1 MMTQKERIEERVA
14 AYSDAFDFYLDCGE
28 MPDSIPQGDLLGGY
42 LKSVIDNNPQLDGQ
56 DPIWKEVL
64 KDDLLSFLSA
74 MLTAFIPI
82 EQEHKNEQDFIT
94 GYRKSNIDIQ
104 REMWPK
110 VYQFVK
116 GHYNPEQVNIDGY
129 VIQFKEN
136 KPQDVIDALAKDWTK
151 ACDER
156 KNEKET
162 LILEQNKTRWERHIR
177 EWGSTDYK
185 RRKEIERIYYRY
197 SELEEIVRILGRE
210 QPERKDELDE
220 IVYNYMPVLLSSP
233 SSSTEIEQIAIGDDL
248 SHIMPIE
255 TALLSEEVTETI
267 FYHKFAAKQL
277 QIFANKPPVKSQDK
291 RIQHHRTKPRLEQG
305 PIIVSI
311 DTSGS
316 MSGKPEKLS
325 KCLLI
330 QLLRMAKKKKRK
342 CFVITFSVRAQVLEL
357 TNPACWRK
365 LKNFLDEGYSG
376 GTDGEQMIVAALDA
390 LEKKDFCMADLLII
404 SDFFFSL
411 PFTTTRKRMEEAH
424 NKGTRFY
431 GLRINNSEKE
441 YEQILD
447 KMWDVKL

>member
-1 MMTQKERIEERVA
+1 MTQEERIEERVA
-14 AYSDAFDFYLDCGE
+14 AYSDAFDFYMDCGE
-28 MPDSIPQGDLLGGY
+28 MPDGIPQGDLLGGY

-56 DPIWKEVL
+56 DAIWKEVL

-82 EQEHKNEQDFIT
+82 EQEHEKEQDFIT

-156 KNEKET
+156 KNERET

-267 FYHKFAAKQL
+267 FF
-277 QIFANKPPVKSQDK
+277 IN
-291 RIQHHRTKPRLEQG
+291 
-305 PIIVSI
+305 
-311 DTSGS
+311 SG
-316 MSGKPEKLS
+316 
-325 KCLLI
+325 I
-330 QLLRMAKKKKRK
+330 
-342 CFVITFSVRAQVLEL
+342 
-357 TNPACWRK
+357 
-365 LKNFLDEGYSG
+365 NFLSPYY
-376 GTDGEQMIVAALDA
+376 
-390 LEKKDFCMADLLII
+390 
-404 SDFFFSL
+404 
-411 PFTTTRKRMEEAH
+411 
-424 NKGTRFY
+424 KGFGRSTRF
-431 GLRINNSEKE
+431 
-441 YEQILD
+441 
-447 KMWDVKL
+447 